1 MSAEELFV
9 FDRARLRLV
18 TEADSTGYIGTLEH
32 PAQACRVVFLAA
44 ELGAIGWDESYW
56 PELEFGVWCDEP
68 AEQPTQHR
76 RRRAADE
83 ALATELSTWLQLRRS
98 WPQLGGPSIPW
109 PLPTCPPGPA
119 GFNERLT
126 ALVATAVEA
135 LNTTY
140 RRTLLMA
147 RALAG
152 PPRAEPVAAATP
164 PPPFA
169 NGVVGAAAG
178 NTDSIPIVAMS
189 SPVLTAAPQAVHSV
203 TDPVTRTFVATAVA
217 ATEYEIGD
225 VLGMLVR
232 NAEANAMRGLPAG
245 QQPPLHLDHTVIAIP
260 TGPPAPGHLAGGNGL
275 SPRFLVTLT
284 ATHDARRGG

>member
-9 FDRARLRLV
+9 FDRTRLRLV

-44 ELGAIGWDESYW
+44 EFGAIGWDDSRW

-68 AEQPTQHR
+68 AQQPTQHR
-76 RRRAADE
+76 RRRAVDE
-83 ALATELSTWLQLRRS
+83 TMATELSTWLQLRRS

-109 PLPTCPPGPA
+109 PLPTCPSGPA

-152 PPRAEPVAAATP
+152 PPRAEQASA
-164 PPPFA
+164 PFA
-169 NGVVGAAAG
+169 NGVTGMAAS
-178 NTDSIPIVAMS
+178 NTASIPIIPATPPIRTTS
-189 SPVLTAAPQAVHSV
+189 AQAVHSV
-203 TDPVTRTFVATAVA
+203 ADPVTRTFVAAAVA

-225 VLGMLVR
+225 VLSMLVR
-232 NAEANAMRGLPAG
+232 NAEASAMRGHPAG
-245 QQPPLHLDHTVIAIP
+245 QPPPIHLDHTVVAIP
-260 TGPPAPGHLAGGNGL
+260 ASVPAQLGTGAGH
-275 SPRFLVTLT
+275 SQRFLVTLT
-284 ATHDARRGG
+284 ATHDPRRNG

>member
-1 MSAEELFV
+1 MSAEELFI

-18 TEADSTGYIGTLEH
+18 TEADSTGYIGMLEH

-44 ELGAIGWDESYW
+44 ELGAIGWDESRW

-83 ALATELSTWLQLRRS
+83 TLATELSTWLQLRRS

-152 PPRAEPVAAATP
+152 PPRAEPPAAAP
-164 PPPFA
+164 APGFP
-169 NGVVGAAAG
+169 NGVVGAAVG
-178 NTDSIPIVAMS
+178 NTDSIPVVS
-189 SPVLTAAPQAVHSV
+189 TSPPIRTAATQTVHSIA
-203 TDPVTRTFVATAVA
+203 DPATHTFVATAVA

-225 VLGMLVR
+225 VLSMLVR
-232 NAEANAMRGLPAG
+232 NAETNATRGLPAG
-245 QQPPLHLDHTVIAIP
+245 PPPPMHFDHTVVAIP
-260 TGPPAPGHLAGGNGL
+260 TSSPAAGPLNGH

-284 ATHDARRGG
+284 ATPDLRRHG